1 MRGDRSA
8 SNVRLLCKCHNLY
21 IAELDFG
28 KATDRVGEPVPSIEL
43 CPGRVEPRPLV
54 ASRIDA
60 VRSTRRGSPG
70 SRGRRRP
77 SGFASKLYIFSTGL
91 SDPHYGPGRNSELFS
106 HVLGLDRDAWNK
118 TASLS
123 AAVPA
128 GVGWT
133 VN

>member
-54 ASRIDA
+54 EHRASTPYARLDEGA
-60 VRSTRRGSPG
+60 PAHVADGAQVDLLRSSISSAPVFPIRTT
-70 SRGRRRP
+70 
-77 SGFASKLYIFSTGL
+77 A
-91 SDPHYGPGRNSELFS
+91 
-106 HVLGLDRDAWNK
+106 LGEILNFFL
-118 TASLS
+118 TS
-123 AAVPA
+123 
-128 GVGWT
+128 
-133 VN
+133 